1 MVLETP
7 GPFLVVV
14 EHALTVFCE
23 QDVPLRQD
31 TSDAR
36 STLDRARERLWSPLL
51 QVISGPDGAT
61 HLFIGISDS
70 TGGDSLPGAF
80 GDNVGSFAVTGATY
94 LPN

>member
-14 EHALTVFCE
+14 EHALTVFRE

-36 STLDRARERLWSPLL
+36 STLDRARRR
-51 QVISGPDGAT
+51 
-61 HLFIGISDS
+61 
-70 TGGDSLPGAF
+70 
-80 GDNVGSFAVTGATY
+80 
-94 LPN
+94 